1 MSKKEINKTEEM
13 KKLLKEEEAK
23 KEVKKTK
30 RAWVDGRTLVRGRRA
45 LRLRRTKNF
54 AFWLTGVFSSIALL
68 LAGVFI
74 AIAILPVSVYF
85 GGKENAEKYLGE
97 NLASKSFLSNV
108 QNVQSVTLNDVP
120 ALNDAVYAVVD
131 TVNGIFSD
139 AKLLEVDEEELSAL
153 GDKKLVGND
162 SAMAGIFGC
171 IKLVATMDSFGLDL
185 GSLGDLDIMDTYS
198 VIEDDEDLEAFLTTG
213 EKVGNPKLYYYDQA
227 SFITVAGMNSFSTSS
242 LTQSNYIRAFNDD
255 GELDESLKS
264 IPQNKLKDVK
274 FYYPAL
280 KKVPIG
286 DLLSVFGVR
295 FNSMKVKSILEA
307 FSGEMDEDNPI
318 VKILGDKSISDMG
331 DLNEN
336 SIKMVDF
343 IDPPS
348 DYKPEIGEENY
359 QEKLDAYEQN
369 RKIYEILLDCSGKTA
384 YEDITFGDLTSLD
397 MDGVKLSSV
406 IEAPSQEN
414 PETNKKLYDVL
425 IDATGKASYDDITIG
440 DMDSFNMDG
449 VKLSTV
455 IEVPTEENGNKNK
468 KLYDVLL
475 DATGKASYDDITI
488 EDMNGFDMDGV
499 KLVTVIEAP
508 SQENPTKNKKLYDV
522 LLDATGKTSYG
533 DITIADMNNFN
544 MDNVKLVTV
553 IEAPST
559 ENPTKNKK
567 LYEVLLDATGKAT
580 YDEITIAD
588 MNNFDMDKVKM
599 VTVIEAPT
607 AENSNKNKKLYDVLL
622 DATGKES
629 YSDITIADMNNFD
642 MDNVKLL
649 TVVPGPTEENPET
662 NKKLYNMLLDITGK
676 TAYDKLLVGD
686 MANIDID
693 KAKLVTVINAPTSD
707 NPEDGT
713 AYSVNRKLFDVLMD
727 ATGNKNTGYQSYSVL
742 KIGDLNSFDMD
753 KVNLKTVMNSSE
765 NKIIQALLN
774 SDDPNDDTDNVTIG
788 NMSEKINQLDV
799 ETVYDKHC
807 FTSDPTKAVSNAVKY
822 YLTIDEDGKKIY
834 SIDST
839 GSDGTVYYVD
849 KSSVM
854 WLFLEYTAEGVDYS
868 SGTYVGTGIASKYVD
883 KHLTVG
889 KMDDSIGSISS
900 EIMNASVHQ
909 LYECGILS
917 VEYTNIKGMKIID
930 VVAKLNSVS

>member
-13 KKLLKEEEAK
+13 KKLLLEEEAK
-23 KEVKKTK
+23 KEEKKTK
-30 RAWVDGRTLVRGRRA
+30 RAWVDGRTLVRGRKA

-85 GGKENAEKYLGE
+85 GGKENAGKYLGE

-139 AKLLEVDEEELSAL
+139 AKLLEVDQEELSAL
-153 GDKKLVGND
+153 GDKKLVGDD

-171 IKLVATMDSFGLDL
+171 IKLVATIDSFGLDL

-227 SFITVAGMNSFSTSS
+227 SFITEAGINSFSTSS

-255 GELDESLKS
+255 GELDETLKS
-264 IPQNKLKDVK
+264 IPQNELKDVK

-286 DLLSVFGVR
+286 DLLSVFDVR

-307 FSGEMDEDNPI
+307 FNGEMDEDNPI
-318 VKILGDKSISDMG
+318 VKILGDKSISDMD
-331 DLNEN
+331 DLTED
-336 SIKMVDF
+336 SIKIVDF

-414 PETNKKLYDVL
+414 PTKNKKLYDVL
-425 IDATGKASYDDITIG
+425 LDATGKTSYSDITVG

-455 IEVPTEENGNKNK
+455 IEVPTQENGNKNK

-488 EDMNGFDMDGV
+488 EDMNGFDMDNV

-533 DITIADMNNFN
+533 DITIADMNNFD

-553 IEAPST
+553 IEAPSQ
-559 ENPTKNKK
+559 ENPT
-567 LYEVLLDATGKAT
+567 
-580 YDEITIAD
+580 
-588 MNNFDMDKVKM
+588 
-599 VTVIEAPT
+599 
-607 AENSNKNKKLYDVLL
+607 KNKKLYDVLL

-629 YSDITIADMNNFD
+629 YSDITIADMN
-642 MDNVKLL
+642 
-649 TVVPGPTEENPET
+649 
-662 NKKLYNMLLDITGK
+662 
-676 TAYDKLLVGD
+676 
-686 MANIDID
+686 
-693 KAKLVTVINAPTSD
+693 
-707 NPEDGT
+707 
-713 AYSVNRKLFDVLMD
+713 
-727 ATGNKNTGYQSYSVL
+727 
-742 KIGDLNSFDMD
+742 SFDMD

-774 SDDPNDDTDNVTIG
+774 GDDPNDDTDNVTIG
-788 NMSEKINQLDV
+788 NMSEKINDLDV

-807 FTSDPTKAVSNAVKY
+807 FTSDPTKAVSNAAKY

-849 KSSVM
+849 NSSVM
-854 WLFLEYTAEGVDYS
+854 WLFLEYSSQNVDYT
-868 SGTYVGTGIASKYVD
+868 SGSYVGTGVASKYVD

-889 KMDDSIGSISS
+889 KMDDSIGNISS

-909 LYECGILS
+909 LYECGILGS
-917 VEYTNIKGMKIID
+917 EYPNIKGMKIID
-930 VVAKLNSVS
+930 VVAKLDSLS